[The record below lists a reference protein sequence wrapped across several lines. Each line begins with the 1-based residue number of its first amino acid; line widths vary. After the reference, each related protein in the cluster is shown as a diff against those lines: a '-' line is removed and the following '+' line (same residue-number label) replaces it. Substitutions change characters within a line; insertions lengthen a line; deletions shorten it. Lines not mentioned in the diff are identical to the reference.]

1 MGDSLF
7 GLVRGFW
14 CTLSERVK
22 FAPRCCRFYGGMTTS
37 RPDAGD
43 PNLEA
48 ARTLLRAAGYEEEAI
63 EGAFF
68 VLCSGT
74 DREAVSDEMLSARDV
89 CDLIGIS
96 LSTLWRWEIPH
107 VRVGGLRRFYRS
119 DIDKFLNRRY
129 VRARK

>member
-1 MGDSLF
+1 MA
-7 GLVRGFW
+7 
-14 CTLSERVK
+14 K
-22 FAPRCCRFYGGMTTS
+22 PRHTGN
-37 RPDAGD
+37 DA
-43 PNLEA
+43 NLEA
-48 ARTLLRAAGYEEEAI
+48 ARTLLRAAGYEDEAI

-68 VLCSGT
+68 VLCNGT
-74 DREAVSDEMLSARDV
+74 DGEAVSDELLSAREV

-129 VRARK
+129 VRAGK